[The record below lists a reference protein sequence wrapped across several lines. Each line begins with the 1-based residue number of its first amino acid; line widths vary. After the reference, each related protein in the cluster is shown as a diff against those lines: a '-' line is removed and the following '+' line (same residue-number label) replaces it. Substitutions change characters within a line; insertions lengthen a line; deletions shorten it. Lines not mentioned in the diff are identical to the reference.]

1 MNSSRNVEVDQK
13 LDKSAEKRAGMGK
26 QKKTLRGRQETLNN
40 VITFIANI
48 TALGRF
54 RVKVKDDNFPM
65 ILNILMDIT
74 DLIYSVEYRSFD
86 EKSKGSI
93 IYMAYTL
100 VVYIFNI
107 FAVFVQ
113 SAKMPKV
120 IRKFK
125 VTNGINFKHL

>member
-1 MNSSRNVEVDQK
+1 MEVDQK